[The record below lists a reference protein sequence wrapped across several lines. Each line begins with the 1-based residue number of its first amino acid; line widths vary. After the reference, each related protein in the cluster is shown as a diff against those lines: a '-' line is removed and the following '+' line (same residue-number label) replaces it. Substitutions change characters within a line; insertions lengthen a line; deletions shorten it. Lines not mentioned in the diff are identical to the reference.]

1 MAPEADT
8 LPLLRRSSTFLDKMN
23 AELFAPHGL
32 FAMVMTFNPE
42 QPSQIISVDTASPS
56 QVMRSASGTSFGSR
70 GGIPNAQNTTYGEFQ
85 LPPAS
90 PLVFP
95 DTERLPT
102 TDQPKNTLLK
112 MGDFIADYFPHTE
125 RLPPTNQPKNTL
137 LKMGDFIADYN
148 DRRAQ
153 ARYVVLPL
161 CLP

>member
-1 MAPEADT
+1 MPLAIRFAKEAQTQHQSVHISSEDNDGLRADR

-42 QPSQIISVDTASPS
+42 QPSQIISVVDTVSPL
-56 QVMRSASGTSFGSR
+56 QVMQSASCTSFGRR
-70 GGIPNAQNTTYGEFQ
+70 GGIQNAQNTTCRELQ

-95 DTERLPT
+95 DTERLPPT
-102 TDQPKNTLLK
+102 NKPKNTLLK
-112 MGDFIADYFPHTE
+112 MGDFIAD
-125 RLPPTNQPKNTL
+125 
-137 LKMGDFIADYN
+137 DN

-153 ARYVVLPL
+153 ARCVILPL
-161 CLP
+161 CLS